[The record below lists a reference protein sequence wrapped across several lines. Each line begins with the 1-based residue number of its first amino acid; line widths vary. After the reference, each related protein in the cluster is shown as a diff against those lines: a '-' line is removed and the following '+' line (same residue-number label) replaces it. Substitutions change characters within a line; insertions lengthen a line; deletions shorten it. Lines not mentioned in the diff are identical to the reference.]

1 MVAVAKYS
9 VLAKVMVVVVMAAQ
23 VVNEAD
29 QVRTQ
34 QIVQVKAETLTHLVD
49 VLAAAAQVLVL
60 VGLVPQVAVAVVLC
74 VLSGVQAVRS
84 RRPMLE
90 L

>member
-1 MVAVAKYS
+1 
-9 VLAKVMVVVVMAAQ
+9 MVVVVMAAQ
-23 VVNEAD
+23 VVNEVD

-49 VLAAAAQVLVL
+49 VLVAVAVDRVLA
-60 VGLVPQVAVAVVLC
+60 GLVPQVAVVAVLC
-74 VLSGVQAVRS
+74 VLSGARDVHS